1 MRKQRLQHRLELQ
14 SMQIEQLMAQHHIDG
29 KIVQGQAR
37 QTQEDVAI
45 EFDVVSTLNEG
56 LKKIQ
61 ALKNDILKNLSP
73 SEVSIESEDGQN
85 GRFKLI
91 YQQFNRRQIALL
103 DLVSQIREV
112 PDLNALLGWSPRHK
126 PLLIDFNERE
136 TFHLGVFGGRNSG
149 KSHLLRSLIL
159 SLSLFNRPAHLQLVI
174 AGNPYTGQQNH
185 AGLKPLSYL
194 PHMATPFMETPGEL
208 AEGLAFLVDEVDHR
222 RANQIRDPHI
232 FLVVDDLTLFLH
244 GHDAQNQQQRLLHIA
259 RYGQICGIHLVF
271 SAADPENPILHGLMD
286 QFTPSRIVG
295 RVDTPFQAEI
305 ATNALES
312 FAERLNGNGDLL
324 AAIGDNLEPF
334 QGAFIDD
341 ADLKT
346 CLKSIYEE
354 RRPRVVAQTFHD
366 TPSFSPAVKEDE
378 QHAFIKFDHPQTQ
391 ATLQS
396 EVEENVISAAP
407 SLSQEPEVDD
417 VVIPS
422 GTESYFEEAIETA
435 DDDEIAQIENASET
449 LDDVFIT
456 NPSFYDDEDQIKTDE
471 ADPENED
478 EDPWLN
484 GLLDLDLPDVDEEN
498 PQSFPSSIS
507 NGSITLADE
516 EKGSTKEVQETP
528 LFVKPQTI
536 SDEAKLDD
544 LFGSSGDMFTV
555 EESNPESETAEA
567 DIEEPSLLGEADQEQ
582 KENKAEE
589 IFELEYT
596 PIEEDYFD
604 DDF

>member
-14 SMQIEQLMAQHHIDG
+14 SMQIEQLMARHQIEG
-29 KIVQGQAR
+29 KIVQGQAH
-37 QTQEDVAI
+37 QTQEDVAV
-45 EFDVVSTLNEG
+45 EFDVVSTFNEG

-73 SEVSIESEDGQN
+73 SEVSIESENGQN

-103 DLVSQIREV
+103 DLVSQMSEV

-136 TFHLGVFGGRNSG
+136 TYHLGVFGGRNSG
-149 KSHLLRSLIL
+149 KSHLLRSLVL
-159 SLSLFNRPAHLQLVI
+159 SLSLYNRPAHLQLVI
-174 AGNPYTGQQNH
+174 AGNPYIGQQNH

-194 PHMATPFMETPGEL
+194 PHMAVPFMETPGEL

-232 FLVVDDLTLFLH
+232 FLVIDDLTLFLH

-259 RYGQICGIHLVF
+259 RYGQMCGIHLIF

-286 QFTPSRIVG
+286 QFIPSRIVG

-312 FAERLNGNGDLL
+312 YAERLNGNGDLL
-324 AAIGDNLEPF
+324 AAVGDNLEPF

-354 RRPRVVAQTFHD
+354 RRPRVVAQTFHE
-366 TPSFSPAVKEDE
+366 SPPLPPAAEEEE
-378 QHAFIKFDHPQTQ
+378 QHAVIKFDYPETQTVLPEEKIISPETPLPQ
-391 ATLQS
+391 
-396 EVEENVISAAP
+396 
-407 SLSQEPEVDD
+407 
-417 VVIPS
+417 
-422 GTESYFEEAIETA
+422 
-435 DDDEIAQIENASET
+435 QIESEDT
-449 LDDVFIT
+449 VFPNSAESFLVEVIEEGEDNEIVSEALDVSY
-456 NPSFYDDEDQIKTDE
+456 PSFYADEDQIKFDE
-471 ADPENED
+471 ADPEDED
-478 EDPWLN
+478 EDPWVN
-484 GLLDLDLPDVDEEN
+484 GLLDLDEGEEN
-498 PQSFPSSIS
+498 PEDYPSSMIS
-507 NGSITLADE
+507 ESISPTDTE
-516 EKGSTKEVQETP
+516 RESTEVAEDAAP
-528 LFVKPQTI
+528 IGKPQPI
-536 SDEAKLDD
+536 SDEAELND
-544 LFGSSGDMFTV
+544 LFGSPANALSI
-555 EESNPESETAEA
+555 EESHPESADA
-567 DIEEPSLLGEADQEQ
+567 DIEESVEPDEVRQEQ
-582 KENKAEE
+582 KENSEDE